1 MLRKVRVD
9 GPAERL
15 DDLLSAAR
23 HGGLDIDDWAVDT
36 TTEYGWPG
44 RGDGH
49 AYVLVVAEDEVFGS
63 DAVVRAVRDAYEAI
77 TGRSSDWIVP
87 GGSFVFLPDGLEP
100 GWYDEVV
107 PLAEALHAAEDAGD
121 GHRSAALRRMLTR
134 RVEEVLPLSER
145 RLDAF
150 AAFVTP
156 GELPSGPDRAG
167 EAE

>member
-15 DDLLSAAR
+15 ADLLSAAR
-23 HGGLDIDDWAVDT
+23 RAELDIDDWAVDT

-63 DAVVRAVRDAYEAI
+63 DAVVRAVRAGYEAMA
-77 TGRSSDWIVP
+77 GRSSDWIVP

-121 GHRSAALRRMLTR
+121 RGRSADLRRVLTR
-134 RVEEVLPLSER
+134 RIDEVLPLAER
-145 RLDAF
+145 RFDAF
-150 AAFVTP
+150 AAFAAFTAGSGADDETTP
-156 GELPSGPDRAG
+156 
-167 EAE
+167 

>member
-15 DDLLSAAR
+15 ADLLSAAR
-23 HGGLDIDDWAVDT
+23 RAELDIDDWAVDT

-63 DAVVRAVRDAYEAI
+63 DAVVRAVRAGYEAMA
-77 TGRSSDWIVP
+77 GRSSDWIVP

-121 GHRSAALRRMLTR
+121 RGRSADLRRVLTR
-134 RVEEVLPLSER
+134 RIDELLPLAER
-145 RLDAF
+145 RFDAF
-150 AAFVTP
+150 AAFTAGSGADDETTP
-156 GELPSGPDRAG
+156 
-167 EAE
+167 